1 MGHILLG
8 LISTSRNCIPD
19 DPFTL
24 YLFLVVFFG
33 TCRRP
38 WVLIRP
44 THTRRGSWRAR
55 EKMKDSFPLWQEDLR
70 HIGFGRIDDAFLGV
84 CLLVSSLFVDIHLDR
99 LFEIILNLTNMFF
112 SDGGVQ
118 KEYSKRVS
126 WILFGLLVGCFY
138 VFSNSASWLHMP
150 IVFRIPFWVSLYIV
164 AKSTWEGL

>member
-1 MGHILLG
+1 
-8 LISTSRNCIPD
+8 
-19 DPFTL
+19 
-24 YLFLVVFFG
+24 
-33 TCRRP
+33 
-38 WVLIRP
+38 
-44 THTRRGSWRAR
+44 
-55 EKMKDSFPLWQEDLR
+55 MKDSFPLWQEDLR

-150 IVFRIPFWVSLYIV
+150 IVFRIPF
-164 AKSTWEGL
+164 